1 MNYQDIFQC
10 LKGVGQ
16 IDLSDLVL
24 PIGGTQYALYPVD
37 CRVGCADEYVIDML
51 TKARNANADSFLTF
65 FSATPE
71 RTRTW
76 LEQQVATDKSRILF
90 TLKNTTYN
98 KLYGYMGLAYGDN
111 NYRRIEGDA
120 IVRYGDNTMPGLM
133 RLAFLTLVH
142 WTIQSLGISEV
153 WVRVLADNPAVAFY
167 RKCNFVVLSESIL
180 YEVRNS
186 EGVLEA
192 LTEMRS
198 GHDSPVS
205 RKTLIYMKY
214 SPPENQV

>member
-10 LKGVGQ
+10 LKGVGH
-16 IDLSDLVL
+16 IDLSGLVL
-24 PIGGTQYALYPVD
+24 PICGTQYALYPID
-37 CRVGCADEYVIDML
+37 CRVGHTDEYVIDML
-51 TKARNANADSFLTF
+51 TRARNANPDSFLTF

-76 LEQQVATDKSRILF
+76 LEQHVATDSSRILF
-90 TLKNTTYN
+90 ALKDTTLN
-98 KLYGYMGLAYGDN
+98 KLYGYMGLAYGDAN
-111 NYRRIEGDA
+111 CKKIEGDA

-133 RLAFLTLVH
+133 RLAFLSLVH
-142 WTIQSLGISEV
+142 WTIQSLDISEV
-153 WVRVLADNPAVAFY
+153 WVRVLSDNPAVAFY
-167 RKCNFVVLSESIL
+167 KKCNFIVHSESIL

-192 LTEMRS
+192 LTEMRAS
-198 GHDSPVS
+198 YDFPVS

-214 SPPENQV
+214 SPSENQV